1 MNNARDTREYKALQ
15 TAYAFFNKMFFKG
28 ELPEVFFLFD
38 YHVKRARGFFAP
50 EKMIVEVTDD
60 EYNKIVMS
68 NYNYKPVDSVN
79 DEGTDE
85 FYDQIEENYRNMIG
99 FFKRVLDQ
107 AHIFFDTNDEENVFY
122 LDKKLTISDQDRI
135 KDIVQ
140 GYNIAFNNGD
150 PDLEGVDHYNVY
162 FYNTEEK
169 YIIKLALED
178 WINIK

>member
-1 MNNARDTREYKALQ
+1 
-15 TAYAFFNKMFFKG
+15 
-28 ELPEVFFLFD
+28 
-38 YHVKRARGFFAP
+38 
-50 EKMIVEVTDD
+50 MIVEVTDD
-60 EYNKIVMS
+60 EYNKILMS

-99 FFKRVLDQ
+99 FIKRVLDQ

-122 LDKKLTISDQDRI
+122 LDKKLTISDQDHI

-150 PDLEGVDHYNVY
+150 PDLEGVDHYKVY

-178 WINIK
+178 